1 MVEEF
6 KSFYKTV
13 GGWEETCL
21 YNTRLDTY
29 GQGCSH
35 DCKYCYAKSLL
46 EFRWLRHPDS
56 PRAADVEKVK
66 RAIRRIPEG
75 QITRVGWMT
84 DCFQPLEKELGVT
97 YEALKEF
104 KKCNREYLIITKSDL
119 IATDKYLEVLDKD
132 LAHIQVTL
140 TTTDD
145 QLAARYENAVRP
157 SDRIKAIEKLQELG
171 YDVAIRLSPF
181 VPWLADPEEFNKI
194 KCDKILIEF
203 LRVNHWIKKRFAEF
217 INDEDYSVKFH
228 WYSHL
233 PFEKKKELADKF
245 KLKEVTVCDF
255 EPEYLEFWKK
265 EYNPNPEDC
274 CNLRHK

>member
-1 MVEEF
+1 
-6 KSFYKTV
+6 
-13 GGWEETCL
+13 
-21 YNTRLDTY
+21 
-29 GQGCSH
+29 
-35 DCKYCYAKSLL
+35 
-46 EFRWLRHPDS
+46 
-56 PRAADVEKVK
+56 
-66 RAIRRIPEG
+66 
-75 QITRVGWMT
+75 MT

-181 VPWLADPEEFNKI
+181 VP
-194 KCDKILIEF
+194 
-203 LRVNHWIKKRFAEF
+203 
-217 INDEDYSVKFH
+217 
-228 WYSHL
+228 
-233 PFEKKKELADKF
+233 
-245 KLKEVTVCDF
+245 
-255 EPEYLEFWKK
+255 
-265 EYNPNPEDC
+265 
-274 CNLRHK
+274 